1 MKLKPSYLMAGV
13 VALAV
18 TGWMLSG
25 NFLGTS
31 GGASAPA
38 ANADAGQGQQTG
50 PTNAAQTK
58 AEERR
63 FSVAAI
69 TVRNQPI
76 TRSIRASGV
85 SEAKFNMTVSSKADG
100 EIIAIDA
107 VEGRAIKA
115 GATLVRL
122 ETGTLVE
129 QIAAAKANL
138 EVARKRRDVTERLAK
153 ENFSAPLEQAERAA
167 ALANAVVTLRQ
178 LEDQLADRVIVA
190 PVSGYLETLHV
201 ETGERVRRDTP
212 VATILGLATLNIR
225 VAVPQTEIAKIKTGS
240 AVTVT
245 IAGAGTRSGVVS
257 KIAAQSNP
265 ATRTFDVTIDLANPD
280 GTLRAGMS
288 VEASISAGTLDAFAM
303 SPAHLSVAD
312 DGSLTAKIAVDG
324 KVVVVPVD
332 IVRSGA
338 EQVYVSGLPDNAVLL
353 TVGQAFVGAGAP
365 VRYRLASGS

>member
-288 VEASISAGTLDAFAM
+288 VEASIAAGTLDAFAM

-365 VRYRLASGS
+365 VRFRLPSGS